1 MQPFGFVT
9 ISDHNYFPGV
19 RALINSIRRNAPAP
33 ITVIDEGLRPEQL
46 EWLRRND
53 VETRRVRRSIPVN
66 DPRFGCCYALFD
78 IDAAPYERIVC
89 IDPDA
94 IVLTDVRHLART
106 LDDKPIAVASGN
118 SFRTLMQS
126 DYRRKLHHAFP
137 RNKWRFL
144 FNHPRHLRH
153 LLPSPFFAVSSGVMA
168 VRRELLP
175 RIREAALQY
184 RPFFEAFRLPD
195 QDLLSVCLATT
206 GIAAE
211 KLPFEMNAAFLHA
224 PPEASGINAHTRR
237 KYEWVS
243 RNVRFAF
250 HDGHMELAIR
260 GSRPRPIDVLHYA
273 GVNKP
278 WKPGARLRPGFRE
291 LWMHYHDLDAPPLAA
306 AG

>member
-33 ITVIDEGLRPEQL
+33 ITVIDEGLRSEQL

-118 SFRTLMQS
+118 SFRHSCRAITGESFTTPSPGTSGVFSLII
-126 DYRRKLHHAFP
+126 HVICATCC
-137 RNKWRFL
+137 
-144 FNHPRHLRH
+144 PRH
-153 LLPSPFFAVSSGVMA
+153 SS
-168 VRRELLP
+168 RYP
-175 RIREAALQY
+175 AA
-184 RPFFEAFRLPD
+184 
-195 QDLLSVCLATT
+195 
-206 GIAAE
+206 
-211 KLPFEMNAAFLHA
+211 
-224 PPEASGINAHTRR
+224 
-237 KYEWVS
+237 
-243 RNVRFAF
+243 
-250 HDGHMELAIR
+250 
-260 GSRPRPIDVLHYA
+260 
-273 GVNKP
+273 
-278 WKPGARLRPGFRE
+278 
-291 LWMHYHDLDAPPLAA
+291 
-306 AG
+306 